1 MRICA
6 RYLQRAERRS
16 VGRQTGKISHMGI
29 EFVTTELVL
38 QLACS
43 ETASAQA
50 HFRSTLAAEGD
61 ADVHVAPVRREPLLP
76 RTAAVLAEILKS
88 QCLISIQ
95 NYAKA
100 LK

>member
-1 MRICA
+1 
-6 RYLQRAERRS
+6 

-43 ETASAQA
+43 EAASAQA